1 MYVVKSDFKQEYL
14 KFLRQYFFEKRMVS
28 LEGPICHEYINDG
41 TMPIAW
47 GTTPRALADQIIYL
61 DSVNHDPITIIIDS
75 VGGSVSAAFN
85 LYDVMT
91 LARSPIRTVCM
102 GLAASAASLI
112 LATGKAGNRFIFPN
126 SESMVHL
133 MQGRM
138 QGDPN
143 DLAIAMKR
151 FTRIKD
157 KYAELMARHTG
168 KTVEQINSAMQH
180 DNWMDAQETI
190 AFGLADHIVESLE
203 QLRLAV

>member
-1 MYVVKSDFKQEYL
+1 MYVSEPGFNQECL
-14 KFLRQYFFEKRMVS
+14 KFLRQYFFEKRMVY

-47 GTTPRALADQIIYL
+47 GTTPRALSDQILYL
-61 DSVNHDPITIIIDS
+61 DSINHNPITMVIDS
-75 VGGSVSAAFN
+75 PGGSVGAAFN
-85 LYDVMT
+85 LYDAMA
-91 LARSPIRTVCM
+91 LAQSPVHTVCM

-133 MQGRM
+133 MQGRI

-168 KTVEQINSAMQH
+168 KTVEQIDSTMQH

-190 AFGLADHIVESLE
+190 AFGLADHVVESLDE
-203 QLRLAV
+203 LRLAV